1 MFIMYLSVV
10 KAKLFIS
17 NLSLIWQQMLSFH
30 CTEHC
35 ITLRAAINFPVGCC
49 EQDTGSSKETRRS
62 SWKRCDYCGLWDYTS
77 GGTIRCR
84 LLMETFRCVYTW
96 TFTIIGPRTLDCIF
110 LYQFVLQK
118 KNNYACTYIYI
129 RVREYKWTK
138 FWMSWQQ
145 NTMEWWQ
152 QVNHVLGHT
161 QSDSFL
167 QVVGCSEGLSLI
179 TVVSVSLPSES
190 RWVRLSSTVC
200 V

>member
-35 ITLRAAINFPVGCC
+35 ITLRAAINFPCRMLWTRYRKFRRNPAIVLKKMWLLWIVGLY
-49 EQDTGSSKETRRS
+49 QWRNRT
-62 SWKRCDYCGLWDYTS
+62 
-77 GGTIRCR
+77 
-84 LLMETFRCVYTW
+84 LLIINGDIPMCTW